1 MKKIIQD
8 TFEKKFTAE
17 LARELSISNVHAA
30 PRIEKVV
37 VNVGVGRTSQ
47 QPSFKDKLLPEIQK
61 ELAAIT
67 GQKPSGRS
75 AKKSIAGFKLREGQL
90 VGLSVT
96 LRGSRMYDFIR
107 KVTSS
112 VYPRVRDFRGINLKN
127 IDKQGNLNLGFREH
141 VVFPEVVP
149 EASAVS
155 FGLQVTLVGRNI
167 KNQAQALALY
177 KKIGFRFKESEKT
190 TKRKS

>member
-1 MKKIIQD
+1 MKKNTQD
-8 TFEKKFTAE
+8 TFENNFVTE
-17 LARELSISNVHAA
+17 LARELSISNIHAV
-30 PRIEKVV
+30 PYIEKVV
-37 VNVGVGRTSQ
+37 VNVGVGRASQ

-61 ELAAIT
+61 ELASIT

-75 AKKSIAGFKLREGQL
+75 AKKSIAGFKVREGQL
-90 VGLSVT
+90 IGLSVT

-107 KVTSS
+107 KITSA

-149 EASAVS
+149 EASMVS
-155 FGLQVTLVGRNI
+155 FGLQVTLVARNV
-167 KNQAQALALY
+167 KNQAQAVALY

-190 TKRKS
+190 TKRK